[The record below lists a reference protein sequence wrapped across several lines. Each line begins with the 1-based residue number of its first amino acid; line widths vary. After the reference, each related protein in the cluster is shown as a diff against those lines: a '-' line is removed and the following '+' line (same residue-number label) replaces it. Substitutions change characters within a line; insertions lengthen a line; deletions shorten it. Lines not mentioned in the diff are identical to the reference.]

1 MKNKKSKKAAK
12 NSFHNNENR
21 NQKWT
26 EEPKGRVIEFAD
38 KYAVD
43 DNSGNKFSKPQYNY
57 SAAIKA
63 KEKKQKKIKSALV
76 TFLCAVLIC
85 VGYTAMDVHMIRS
98 AYPAEH
104 MRQNIESGNAQGDLA
119 DAVLDINARKI
130 ESVSLD
136 SSVMLSSVI
145 EEVTQEGYTSVT
157 FDAKRSDGTIGYQSS
172 LASVDTY
179 NAISSAA
186 SKPAASVKELL
197 DNDILPIA
205 RICCYKDN
213 IVPVQASA
221 LAVKNGEKV
230 YTDENANTYLN
241 PDNEIVYGYIKD
253 IIQECCGYGITV
265 FVLYGCDLPEDIK
278 GNYNGGFDSL
288 SAKLQKDLGN
298 SVKLF
303 EEVDVQI
310 NGKDDASNKV
320 TNSAIKKDIAQ
331 FAKLNKNQIYYITS
345 KAGRDKVTDQL
356 TANGISRY
364 IIN

>member
-1 MKNKKSKKAAK
+1 MKDNKNKKGRK
-12 NSFHNNENR
+12 NSFYNNENR

-26 EEPKGRVIEFAD
+26 EEPKGRIIEFAD

-63 KEKKQKKIKSALV
+63 KEKKQKKIKTVLV
-76 TFLCAVLIC
+76 FFMCVVLIC
-85 VGYTAMDVHMIRS
+85 VGYTTTDIHMIRN

-104 MRQNIESGNAQGDLA
+104 MKYNIESENTQGNLA
-119 DAVLDINARKI
+119 DAVLEINSCRI

-157 FDAKRSDGTIGYQSS
+157 FDAKRSDGTIGYESA
-172 LASVDTY
+172 LASIDTY

-186 SKPAASVKELL
+186 SMPAASIKELL
-197 DNDILPIA
+197 GNDILPIA

-213 IVPVQASA
+213 IVPIQASA
-221 LAVKNGEKV
+221 IAVKDGEKV
-230 YTDENANTYLN
+230 YTDNNANTYLN
-241 PDNEIVYGYIKD
+241 PDNDIVYGYIKD
-253 IIQECCGYGITV
+253 IIQECYNYGINI
-265 FVLYGCDLPEDIK
+265 FVLYGCDLPESISS
-278 GNYNGGFDSL
+278 NYNDGFDAL
-288 SAKLQKDLGN
+288 CEKLHKDLGN
-298 SVKLF
+298 SIKFF

-310 NGKDDASNKV
+310 NGRDPESNRV
-320 TNSAIKKDIAQ
+320 TNSAIKKEIEQ
-331 FAKLNKNQIYYITS
+331 FSKINKNQIYYITA
-345 KAGRDKVTDQL
+345 KADKNKIISQL
-356 TANGISRY
+356 TKNGIGCY